1 MIVPTVKGKFYRIIA
16 ACLLF
21 AGVLL
26 VSPASAKADI
36 ITFELDPL
44 LLTLPDGYRSVES
57 SILSFRGS
65 RASSLFIRPETE
77 GEFFGTRGLAVE
89 STPGVFMDF
98 SVPVNSLS
106 LWFGNDHPLQIEE
119 GDTAILRVF
128 MDGVFV
134 GETTLL
140 LNRDNLINQQIVFSG
155 AVFNSASFHFST
167 DRTVETVDNIE
178 FTPVPEPASL
188 ALLGIGIAGTI
199 ARIRRRRCR

>member
-167 DRTVETVDNIE
+167 ERTVETVDNIE

>member
-1 MIVPTVKGKFYRIIA
+1 
-16 ACLLF
+16 
-21 AGVLL
+21 
-26 VSPASAKADI
+26 
-36 ITFELDPL
+36 
-44 LLTLPDGYRSVES
+44 
-57 SILSFRGS
+57 
-65 RASSLFIRPETE
+65 
-77 GEFFGTRGLAVE
+77 
-89 STPGVFMDF
+89 MDF

>member
-26 VSPASAKADI
+26 MSPASAKADI

-167 DRTVETVDNIE
+167 ERTVETVDNIE

>member
-134 GETTLL
+134 GETTLRCSLQSSRYLIPRFLPHPLRRDHVMGGLSL
-140 LNRDNLINQQIVFSG
+140 LHLRLD
-155 AVFNSASFHFST
+155 H
-167 DRTVETVDNIE
+167 
-178 FTPVPEPASL
+178 
-188 ALLGIGIAGTI
+188 ALL
-199 ARIRRRRCR
+199 R

>member
-1 MIVPTVKGKFYRIIA
+1 M
-16 ACLLF
+16 
-21 AGVLL
+21 
-26 VSPASAKADI
+26 SPASAKADI

-57 SILSFRGS
+57 SILRFSGS
-65 RASSLFIRPETE
+65 RPSSLFIRPETGE
-77 GEFFGTRGLAVE
+77 MEFFGTRGLAVE

-98 SVPVNSLS
+98 DLPVNSLS

-119 GDTAILRVF
+119 GDTAILQVF

-134 GETTLL
+134 GETTVL
-140 LNRDNLINQQIVFSG
+140 LNRDNIINQQILFSG
-155 AVFNSASFHFST
+155 AVFNRATFHFST
-167 DRTVETVDNIE
+167 GRTVETVDNIE

-199 ARIRRRRCR
+199 ARIRRRKCR